1 MRLTILHSHFTA
13 MGGAEVL
20 LATQAR
26 WLAAAG
32 HEVRIAA
39 FRVDDAYP
47 VAHLAPFGVDVIPLP
62 SGVAHPEALRAG
74 QMEDVSA
81 RTRAALRGSDAV
93 LAYNFPAAPIAAALD
108 AGMRRVWYAC
118 EPFRPLYPREASPFA
133 SEHADRARGA
143 ANDAYTQ
150 QVARRARRRRWQHAL
165 LPWTGTE
172 TRALRAFDARG
183 VNALDA
189 VVSLSRYGAA
199 CVQQAT
205 GRTDVGVIYPMVN
218 FAEHAPARH
227 GIRRRAPQ
235 LLAQS
240 RIGGPKNLDS
250 LVRAMAIVRRTHG
263 DAVLHIVGGGSRTAL
278 ERLASDVAPNA
289 IRFHGFLPAAE
300 LDALAAEC
308 DVFAFAPI
316 DEPFGMVFPEAATR
330 GLLLVGSDHGG
341 PREIL
346 EDGAVGELCNP
357 FEAESIAS
365 AILRTLAMSDAE
377 ADARRIAADAS
388 MRARFSGEVVGA
400 QLEQL
405 LRG

>member
-39 FRVDDAYP
+39 FLVSDRYP
-47 VAHLAPFGVDVIPLP
+47 AAHLAPFRVETIPLP
-62 SGVAHPEALRAG
+62 RGVAHPEALTAGLMDEMRAH
-74 QMEDVSA
+74 
-81 RTRAALRGSDAV
+81 TRAALNGSDAV
-93 LAYNFPAAPIAAALD
+93 LAFNFPAAPLAAALD
-108 AGMRRVWYAC
+108 ADMRRVWYAC

-133 SEHADRARGA
+133 SEHAGRAGA
-143 ANDAYTQ
+143 AATDAYTQ
-150 QVARRARRRRWQHAL
+150 QIARRARRRKWQHAL
-165 LPWTGTE
+165 LPWTGAQ
-172 TRALRAFDARG
+172 TRALRAFDAHG

-205 GRTDVGVIYPMVN
+205 GRGDVGVIYPMVN
-218 FAEHAPARH
+218 FAAHAPARH
-227 GIRRRAPQ
+227 GIRRAAPQ

-263 DAVLHIVGGGSRTAL
+263 DAVLHIVGGGSRAAL
-278 ERLASDVAPNA
+278 ERLANEVAPGA

-300 LDALAAEC
+300 LDALAGEC
-308 DVFAFAPI
+308 DIFAFAPI

-357 FEAESIAS
+357 FEAESIAG